1 MRDDRLNRAMG
12 ASAAPARDP
21 SFALRVLERAEKK
34 RFRRAG
40 LRAALL
46 GGGVAG
52 AVAAGLFLLGV
63 WTSAHAA
70 SVADG
75 ALWTTGLLAMAWLAR
90 GLIGRLGGNAG

>member
-1 MRDDRLNRAMG
+1 MSDDRLMRAMAASG
-12 ASAAPARDP
+12 APVRDP
-21 SFALRVLERAEKK
+21 SFALRVLERAEKE

-52 AVAAGLFLLGV
+52 AAAAGLFVLGV
-63 WTSAHAA
+63 WANAHAA

-75 ALWTTGLLAMAWLAR
+75 SLWAAGLLAMAWLAR
-90 GLIGRLGGNAG
+90 GLIGRLGGKPG

>member
-1 MRDDRLNRAMG
+1 MSDDRLRLAMSASG
-12 ASAAPARDP
+12 APVRDP

-52 AVAAGLFLLGV
+52 AAAAGLFLLSV
-63 WTSAHAA
+63 WANAHAT

-75 ALWTTGLLAMAWLAR
+75 ALWAAGLLAMAWLAR
-90 GLIGRLGGNAG
+90 GLIGRLGGKPG